1 MKIFKETLEHTFMA
15 MCHDPDAPLDELMRR
30 LAMYREINPLG
41 PDVSITM
48 HTYIF
53 STSDGRL
60 PLSTVDHLENMVRR
74 VVKLYAICKNVER
87 ISGVL
92 EKNLFELN
100 KIRSMLMGV
109 SVEQLPAFPPNDYS
123 DRVARTRALLEA
135 MRAAVDSHD
144 KPEPPAAQTTDFTYI
159 FDHDR
164 FFFLGKYPEPFAL
177 EDLGEII
184 VDLLHM
190 KFSPEDVDEFVSSG
204 QMDQIIGTIECVAKF
219 YNALFEQ
226 IERVIEF
233 AKSMFNSYSMPN
245 TAPIFAA
252 PTPVTSLSRSTRT
265 FDHVRVPPGS
275 VRAGAAG
282 AGDAGAGA
290 GGASDEEDE
299 DSSEPVRKRRTPHR
313 KRLPPP
319 LGLEP
324 AGATTISPTGK
335 KLFPKPH
342 VITMASILM
351 RVVEHYGLTGTGGSG
366 ELTGLI
372 GRLPPTNI
380 VRARLEEFMQAD
392 MRDRYYPALAKILVN
407 YSHDMKLKRITDTGQ
422 HHQDLL
428 RMLYLEEHQR
438 ITSGGAKPSFEELVD
453 SKPDL
458 TPLDS
463 MFTLEELQE
472 NLLNV

>member
-30 LAMYREINPLG
+30 LAMYRIINPLG
-41 PDVSITM
+41 PDVSIMM

-74 VVKLYAICKNVER
+74 VVKLFAISKDVER
-87 ISGVL
+87 ISGIL
-92 EKNLFELN
+92 EKNMFELN
-100 KIRSMLMGV
+100 KIRSMLIGV
-109 SVEQLPAFPPNDYS
+109 PVEQLPIFPPNDYS

-144 KPEPPAAQTTDFTYI
+144 KPEPPVATTTDFTGI

-184 VDLLHM
+184 VDVLQIN
-190 KFSPEDVDEFVSSG
+190 FSPDDLVEFASSG
-204 QMDQIIGTIECVAKF
+204 QMDQIVGTIECVAKF

-226 IERVIEF
+226 IERIIEF
-233 AKSMFNSYSMPN
+233 AKSMFNSYCMPN

-252 PTPVTSLSRSTRT
+252 PTPVSSLSRSTRT

-275 VRAGAAG
+275 VRASATSAG
-282 AGDAGAGA
+282 ADSE
-290 GGASDEEDE
+290 SDSEET
-299 DSSEPVRKRRTPHR
+299 EPALKRRTPYR

-319 LGLEP
+319 LGIEP
-324 AGATTISPTGK
+324 VGATTTSPTGK

-342 VITMASILM
+342 VITMSGILM

-380 VRARLEEFMQAD
+380 VRIRLEEFMQAD

-407 YSHDMKLKRITDTGQ
+407 YSHDMKLKRITDTDQ
-422 HHQDLL
+422 KHQDLL
-428 RMLYLEEHQR
+428 RILYLEEHQR
-438 ITSGGAKPSFEELVD
+438 VTSGGTKPPFEELVN